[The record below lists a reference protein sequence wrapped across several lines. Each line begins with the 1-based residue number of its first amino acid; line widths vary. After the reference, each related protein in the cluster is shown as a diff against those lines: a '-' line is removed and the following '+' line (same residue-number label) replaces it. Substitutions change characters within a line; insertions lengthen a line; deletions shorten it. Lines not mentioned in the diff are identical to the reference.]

1 MAKTKAAV
9 QRVGVRSA
17 AIYARISADVEGTGL
32 GVSRQLEDC
41 RTLAADRG
49 WVVGDEYVDNDVS
62 AFSGKR
68 RRDYERMIA
77 DLASGARDAVIVY
90 NLDRLHRR
98 PVELEEFVTL
108 CESVGVRDVAT
119 VTADIDLGND
129 DGLFMARIFAAF
141 AAKESGRKS
150 ARVRRKML
158 QNAEQGLPHGSAR
171 PFGYDDDKITVRESE
186 AAVVRQMVDRYLAGE
201 SLRALTIWLNDTN
214 VAPAI
219 ASSWQTT
226 AVRQILRSGR
236 IAGLREHHGQVIGP
250 AVWPAIIT
258 PAQRDRVLV
267 RMAAR
272 TIAKTRA
279 PRTYLLSGM
288 LRCGRCGNRLYSQ
301 ARHINPTNRVRRYVC
316 LKGPDHGGCG
326 RLTVVAEPVER
337 LLADAVLTRLDSPQL
352 ADALAGKSS
361 VDADVAALS
370 ARLDADTA
378 RLDELAALYADGA
391 VSAREWITARDPITA
406 RIGDTRRQIATATDS
421 GDLHLLA
428 GTGALLRDRWDGPDL
443 GLDRQHAI
451 VKSILDHAVIAPGN
465 PGSRSL
471 DINRVQPSWRM

>member
-1 MAKTKAAV
+1 MTKPKAAV
-9 QRVGVRSA
+9 QRAGVRSA

-41 RTLAADRG
+41 RKLATDCG
-49 WVVGDEYVDNDVS
+49 WSVGDEYVDNDVS

-68 RRDYERMIA
+68 RRDYERMII

-150 ARVRRKML
+150 ARVRRKLL
-158 QNAEQGLPHGSAR
+158 QNAEQGLPHGSVR
-171 PFGYDDDKITVRESE
+171 PFGYDADKITVREEE
-186 AAVVRQMVDRYLAGE
+186 AAVVREVVERYLAGE
-201 SLRALTIWLNDTN
+201 SLRGLTIWLNGTG
-214 VAPAI
+214 VKPAI
-219 ASSWQTT
+219 ASSWQTS
-226 AVRQILRSGR
+226 AVRQILGSGR

-258 PAQRDRVLV
+258 PAQRDRVLA

-272 TIAKTRA
+272 TVTKTRA
-279 PRTYLLSGM
+279 PRTYVLSGM

-301 ARHINPTNRVRRYVC
+301 ARHTNPDNRVRRYVC
-316 LKGPDHGGCG
+316 LNGPDHGGCG

-337 LLADAVLTRLDSPQL
+337 LLTDAVLTRLDSPQL

-361 VDADVAALS
+361 VDSDVAALS

-378 RLDELAALYADGA
+378 RLDELATLYAEGA

-406 RIGDTRRQIATATDS
+406 RIGDTRRQIATMTDT
-421 GDLHLLA
+421 GPIADLA
-428 GTGALLRDRWDGPDL
+428 GTGKALRGQWDGL
-443 GLDRQHAI
+443 GIDRQQAI
-451 VKSILDHAVIAPGN
+451 VKTILDHAVINPGT